1 MKIGEKL
8 TELRALEGEQIL
20 EIIGQI
26 SVLSLRMR
34 VTFLSLIFFS
44 YMETLLIMTYLN
56 FC

>member
-20 EIIGQI
+20 EIIGKI

-34 VTFLSLIFFS
+34 VKFLSLMFF
-44 YMETLLIMTYLN
+44 LI
-56 FC
+56 

>member
-1 MKIGEKL
+1 MKISEKL
-8 TELRALEGEQIL
+8 TEFRALEGEQIL